1 MEAEIKGEMANFLLT
16 EHKGFLLV
24 NYYQKMKK
32 IHRVHEG

>member
-1 MEAEIKGEMANFLLT
+1 VEAEIKVEMANFLLT

-24 NYYQKMKK
+24 NYYQKTRK